1 MRILIVDDSK
11 DDAELLIST
20 LQNGGYEIE
29 SEIVDN
35 AISMRFALE
44 NQKWDVITS
53 DHSMPK
59 FDAIHA
65 LDLAKELRPE
75 IPFIIVSGE
84 IDLNMAVSLMKAGA
98 KDFVQKRELIRIL
111 PVVERELID
120 SNIRRIQKKVETDLK
135 TSETRYRRL
144 FESAQ
149 DGILILDADSGL
161 VLDVNPFLT
170 EMLDYSK
177 EEFLG
182 KELWEL
188 GAFKDVESSKK
199 SFIELQSVG
208 FIRYD
213 NLPLVTKHG
222 RHKDVE
228 FVSNVYLVDQV
239 RIVQCNI
246 RDITDRE
253 ISLLEINKLNNDLEK
268 RVEERTSQL
277 EIANK
282 ELESF
287 NYSVSH
293 DLRSPLRHLIGYAD
307 ALQED
312 NCTNQSVEGLR
323 LLQKIRDSVG
333 RMDAL
338 IEALLGLSQF
348 ARFVLKR
355 LPVNLSEIADQ
366 ISIEL
371 KQNTP
376 SRQVNFIIS
385 QNLITVCDEQLI
397 RIVLENL
404 FGNAWKFTA
413 NRENALIEFGTKP
426 DENDVVYFVRDNG
439 AGFNMEYASK
449 LFTAFQRFHT
459 EKEYPGLGIGLA
471 TVARII
477 QRHGGRVWAHG
488 EVDNGATF
496 YFTLNPSLN

>member
-1 MRILIVDDSK
+1 LRILIVDDSK
-11 DDAELLIST
+11 DDAELLIIT
-20 LQNGGYEIE
+20 LQNGGYEVE
-29 SEIVDN
+29 SEVVDT
-35 AISMRFALE
+35 ADSMRTALE
-44 NQKWDVITS
+44 NQNWDVITS

-65 LDLAKELRPE
+65 LEIAKELRPDL
-75 IPFIIVSGE
+75 PFIILSGE
-84 IDLNMAVSLMKAGA
+84 IDLNIAVSLMQSGA
-98 KDFVQKRELIRIL
+98 KDYIQKRELVRIL
-111 PVVERELID
+111 PVIERELMEC
-120 SNIRRIQKKVETDLK
+120 NLRRIQKKIETDLI

-161 VLDVNPFLT
+161 VMDVNPFLID
-170 EMLDYSK
+170 MLDYSK

-208 FIRYD
+208 FVRYD
-213 NLPLVTKHG
+213 NLPLLTKHG
-222 RHKDVE
+222 KHKAVE

-253 ISLLEINKLNNDLEK
+253 ISLLEINKLNSALEK

-277 EIANK
+277 EFANK

-293 DLRSPLRHLIGYAD
+293 DLRAPLRHVMGFTD

-312 NCTNQSVEGLR
+312 NCNNQSVESLR
-323 LLQKIRDSVG
+323 LIQKIRDSVG

-348 ARFVLKR
+348 TRFILKQKS
-355 LPVNLSEIADQ
+355 VNLSDIARQ
-366 ISIEL
+366 IMSDL
-371 KQNTP
+371 MQSNPT
-376 SRQVNFIIS
+376 RQVDFSVSDGIS
-385 QNLITVCDEQLI
+385 AVCDEQLI

-404 FGNAWKFTA
+404 LGNAWKFSA
-413 NRENALIEFGTKP
+413 NCDHTFIEFGDKSEA
-426 DENDVVYFVRDNG
+426 DGRIFFVRDNG
-439 AGFNMEYASK
+439 AGFNMDYAGK
-449 LFTAFQRFHT
+449 LFSVFHRFHD
-459 EKEYPGLGIGLA
+459 EKEFPGIGIGLA

-477 QRHGGRVWAHG
+477 QRHGGRVWA
-488 EVDNGATF
+488 NGDVGKGANF
-496 YFTLNPSLN
+496 YFTLSPA